1 MKRKY
6 RIGLIVGAGIAVAT
20 ATFAAKNF
28 PAAPPTPTLPAAQAA
43 KMRAWDFKL
52 TAIDG
57 EPLPVSKF
65 KGEVVLLVNT
75 ASFCGFT
82 PQYEGLQK
90 LQTDYAAKGF
100 TVIGVPS
107 GDFMEQEYKSNKE
120 ISGFCKAKFGI
131 NFPLAEKGDVV
142 GPKALPVYRWAAA
155 VLGPDKTP
163 RWNFHKYL
171 VGRDGRLI
179 TAFGTRTP
187 PGDPAV
193 TGAIEAALKAP
204 PKKA

>member
-1 MKRKY
+1 MRRKT
-6 RIGLIVGAGIAVAT
+6 IILTAAAAIMLGGGGVIAWAAMPVIPAT
-20 ATFAAKNF
+20 
-28 PAAPPTPTLPAAQAA
+28 PPLTHAENKTLSSFN
-43 KMRAWDFKL
+43 MV
-52 TAIDG
+52 AIDG
-57 EPLPVSKF
+57 APMPLSKYAG
-65 KGEVVLLVNT
+65 KVVLLVNT

-107 GDFMEQEYKSNKE
+107 GDFLNQEYKSNKE
-120 ISGFCKAKFGI
+120 ISGFCKSKFGI

-155 VLGPDKTP
+155 VLGPDNTP

-171 VGRDGRLI
+171 VGRDGKLI
-179 TAFGTRTP
+179 SAFGTKTTP
-187 PGDPAV
+187 NDPAV
-193 TGAIEAALKAP
+193 TSAIEAALKAP
-204 PKKA
+204 AKKA

>member
-1 MKRKY
+1 MRRKT
-6 RIGLIVGAGIAVAT
+6 LILSAT
-20 ATFAAKNF
+20 AALILGGGAIAWAEF
-28 PAAPPTPTLPAAQAA
+28 PVTPPTPTLAGAQG
-43 KMRAWDFKL
+43 KTLSSFKL
-52 TAIDG
+52 VAIDG
-57 EPLPVSKF
+57 TPMPLSNYAGK
-65 KGEVVLLVNT
+65 VVLLVNT

-107 GDFMEQEYKSNKE
+107 GDFMNQEYKSNKE

-131 NFPLAEKGDVV
+131 KFPLAEKGDVV
-142 GPKALPVYRWAAA
+142 GPNALPVYRWAAT

-171 VGRDGRLI
+171 VGRDGHIAASFPSAVEPMDARVV
-179 TAFGTRTP
+179 A
-187 PGDPAV
+187 AV
-193 TGAIEAALKAP
+193 TKELS
-204 PKKA
+204 